1 MQKVLV
7 IGVLETVLLSGR
19 HIVVDDQIDLR
30 YIDTTSQNIRR
41 DQRREESLAEPI
53 NDLVAFLILN
63 ATNQHLGLDASCLQ
77 SVFECHSG
85 VFPVY
90 KEHGHCAIKL
100 RVQHNDKIKLPL
112 LISHRHLK
120 VLDTFELLGLFLDGE
135 VLELSN
141 KTSNEVYGRIGKCR
155 GI

>member
-7 IGVLETVLLSGR
+7 VRVLKTVLLSGR

-63 ATNQHLGLDASCLQ
+63 ATN
-77 SVFECHSG
+77 
-85 VFPVY
+85 
-90 KEHGHCAIKL
+90 
-100 RVQHNDKIKLPL
+100 
-112 LISHRHLK
+112 
-120 VLDTFELLGLFLDGE
+120 
-135 VLELSN
+135 
-141 KTSNEVYGRIGKCR
+141 
-155 GI
+155 

>member
-53 NDLVAFLILN
+53 NDLVTLLILN
-63 ATNQHLGLDASCLQ
+63 ATN
-77 SVFECHSG
+77 
-85 VFPVY
+85 
-90 KEHGHCAIKL
+90 
-100 RVQHNDKIKLPL
+100 
-112 LISHRHLK
+112 
-120 VLDTFELLGLFLDGE
+120 
-135 VLELSN
+135 
-141 KTSNEVYGRIGKCR
+141 
-155 GI
+155 